1 MTVTVER
8 LADTIGVDINQD
20 MDRVRDT
27 LMNATLMVENYVGE
41 AVVPEPILD
50 LAITR
55 VAQVLWSQ
63 ESIPS
68 RANDTFYET
77 SEAPSPVNRDP
88 MGTAYV
94 ILRKWVLPW

>member
-1 MTVTVER
+1 MTVTVEQ
-8 LADTIGVDINQD
+8 LTTAIGANVNEDLD
-20 MDRVRDT
+20 EVRST
-27 LMNATLMVENYVGE
+27 LTHATLMVENYVDG

-50 LAITR
+50 LAIIR
-55 VAQVLWSQ
+55 VAQVLWSTNN
-63 ESIPS
+63 IPS
-68 RANDTFYET
+68 RATDSFYET